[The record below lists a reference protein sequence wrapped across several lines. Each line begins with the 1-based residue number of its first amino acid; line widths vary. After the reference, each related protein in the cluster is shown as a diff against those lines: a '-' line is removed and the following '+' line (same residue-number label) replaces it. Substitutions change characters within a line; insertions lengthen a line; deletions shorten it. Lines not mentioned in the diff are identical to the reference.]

1 MLEIRTLGGL
11 SIKQDGE
18 TLPPFDA
25 RKVEALLVYLA
36 CTGRPQSREVLAD
49 LLWDELSQ
57 SRALANLRVV
67 LDSLRQRLAPYLE
80 ITRTTVAL
88 GPEGD
93 PSLTSGQNIWL
104 DRAELEESLSDVR
117 EGGGITSPAAAEQ
130 VQDAVALYKGE
141 FLQGF
146 YARDCQRFQ
155 EWHLMEQERLRGM
168 VVQALQDLAGYHLQA
183 GAYDA
188 ALLHA
193 RRLLELDPLLEV
205 AHRGVMLALA
215 YSGQR
220 SIALA
225 QYETCRSVL
234 MEELGVEPEAETTAL
249 YQRILAGEIAAPA
262 EATGPPP
269 QNLPPQ
275 VTPFVGR
282 EAVLS
287 EIGERLEDPVCRLL
301 TLVGPGGSGKTRL
314 ALEAA
319 ERQLEHYPQ
328 GVFFVSLAPLNS
340 AESIVPTVAEAV
352 GFTFYP
358 GGEPQQQLLNY
369 LRAKRMLLLLDNYEH
384 LLEGA
389 GVVSEVLKTAPEVKV
404 LVTSRA
410 RLNVGGEHRY
420 QVTGMDYPDA
430 EQMGNLREDAV
441 QSIRSAQEAL
451 HYSAVKLFLQGA
463 RRALPGFELTEENLS
478 DVVQICHLVEG
489 MPLAIRLAASWV
501 DTLTVAQIASE
512 ITQSLDL
519 LETELLDVP
528 ERQRSVRATINHSS
542 LAKICGNSKTA
553 MS

>member
-1 MLEIRTLGGL
+1 MAHL
-11 SIKQDGE
+11 SIRLLGSFQVTLDGQPVTAFE
-18 TLPPFDA
+18 SDKVRALLA
-25 RKVEALLVYLA
+25 YLAVEAERPHRRERLA
-36 CTGRPQSREVLAD
+36 G
-49 LLWDELSQ
+49 LLWPDTTERSARVNL
-57 SRALANLRVV
+57 RHVLANLRQAIGDREATPPFLHISRRSIQFNRESDAWVDAKAFSDLVESGVPDPQTLPRFEEVV
-67 LDSLRQRLAPYLE
+67 SLYRGSFLEGFSLADSAAFEEWVLLETERLRRLATEATLQLVDCHEERGEYD
-80 ITRTTVAL
+80 VAL
-88 GPEGD
+88 G
-93 PSLTSGQNIWL
+93 
-104 DRAELEESLSDVR
+104 
-117 EGGGITSPAAAEQ
+117 
-130 VQDAVALYKGE
+130 
-141 FLQGF
+141 
-146 YARDCQRFQ
+146 YARS
-155 EWHLMEQERLRGM
+155 L
-168 VVQALQDLAGYHLQA
+168 V
-183 GAYDA
+183 
-188 ALLHA
+188 
-193 RRLLELDPLLEV
+193 ELDPLLE
-205 AHRGVMLALA
+205 AGHQRVMRNLAIR
-215 YSGQR
+215 GQR
-220 SIALA
+220 SGAVA
-225 QYETCRSVL
+225 QYEACRQVL
-234 MEELGVEPEAETTAL
+234 EQELGVEPAPETTAL